1 MAELLKSAAWPH
13 EIVGSLR
20 PAKGTSEKQLREALA
35 DVELAL
41 EGGQTGD
48 LLLSPLHRPL
58 LSVVLAARERRA
70 EAFPSSIL
78 LPAAAQRILQREQT
92 TAQPARRAPQAAAKP
107 LANLAAVRTLPLDIA
122 AGPLT
127 PEWARGQ
134 APIRSHGPFLN
145 QRNEAIWIDI
155 FRPIKLV
162 SLLWQQSPHLPAKLL
177 ALLPMRTTAL
187 PARGG
192 LRLAAGSA
200 WIPTTLL
207 VPARPGNEF
216 IGVKIKG
223 GTLALSG
230 TSQSHDQSIVVS
242 GTWSANLQLTLDVPG
257 AGAAASAAGVG
268 VDAKNAQVGL
278 PATFGLQ
285 FASSGLKSIAL
296 ADSTL
301 KAYGNSATLKRS
313 AGAPFHDAATQSI
326 VVPCDASI
334 DAFAFADQQSKLFEC
349 GPEAPIV
356 RSGWSVL
363 TTLTT
368 PDKLGQASGAGALW
382 LELGSGLS
390 AKWNAQPTPIVLA
403 KPKVLLAPN
412 IITIAAQTSVD
423 PVTQD
428 LLLWDEATTDR
439 RSRAT
444 FEAPAGTTLYYVS
457 SPQMEGVLVLGR
469 AAAHLDRPVAADGAR
484 IAVRMPAAILALV
497 QNSAGTT
504 VYLLG
509 IDAAATQKPFSALAL
524 ENLLIKVRSPASLWL
539 TGPLDNTGLA
549 SGTLSL
555 RFQSYSALPTLPD
568 PYAANFETGLFGGGD
583 APSGWVSASVA
594 WADPTSALLDF
605 SLETAGAQQ
614 TPGAMTTTS
623 KLSFQEL
630 ALFMLDLSSN
640 ADQFGVVVPLQ
651 GLAAASLDGV
661 ALRAPA
667 GQIGIFTLPP
677 ISWEPMLTK
686 QPAPASGDPVL
697 VPAPHDGGAALL
709 QAESVTLVPVAPT
722 PLLLEYVEAVKKEKP
737 FQARLP
743 LPFGII
749 ANINTRTKDSA
760 AESSTFIADGGQF
773 DLHQPAFPDDLLGAR
788 QLLMQ
793 APKSNYAGRSPFF
806 PNPSYTNTEDT
817 NNYARGVL
825 STNIH
830 TRWLED
836 FGQDRNGVPVE
847 RYELTGYGAS
857 LFSDWRNDF
866 TLGPAITQARF
877 DVIVGRTSYEV
888 IQMET
893 RMYPW
898 CAKMVRIITIQRMN
912 GGWVLREDS
921 GWLAASPGLFVFP
934 KSADIQELTFQPPV
948 GPAFGN
954 NQIHLGAIR
963 GVLNIRNVRLTAPQ
977 FTLPSSAEIIFQPV
991 KFDADVLIDSAIK
1004 VVTGGIKFN
1013 DGALSGTLVP
1023 SREIDGFIQITGVD
1037 YGGTVKLKTGPN
1049 AGQVVTWIFDE
1060 PPGGK
1065 HVFELL
1071 QLKGPAVAPI
1081 ACTIEVGGV
1090 QGNAS
1095 LTQRGVQAAVSC
1107 NDDSLDPHLVAALR
1121 GTPQLPRDGAWSL
1134 ARMKSTDTAP
1144 NALDPQFAAPLVR
1157 PTAPAAGSDKWHLA
1171 DPADIKRLGDSD
1183 TPTMIY
1189 GLLQS
1194 AGTQKLF
1201 LARPQAIGGVT
1212 QIKVPKPPN
1221 FADVAALFNAAGIFP
1236 NLGDAFDFDTLTG
1249 VDVNAGDIGFDKQ
1262 FTVKKVGGKPR
1273 ETLLMDL
1280 GVVQI
1285 VIRYGN
1291 ESDQETV
1298 VAMKVAPAASPRWSI
1313 SLKRVAFAVKYK
1325 NDYIIKMYA
1334 DVKADEKSS
1343 PTFANLNVH
1352 YVGFLQVLQDIFS
1365 NVQQVARFLPGGGG
1379 AGLKVGFSQGR
1390 LTVRNEFALP
1400 TLPLGTGQIT
1410 DVAVAM
1416 GIALQLSPLGVEF
1429 IAGLGSSEKPFR
1441 WVVSPLAGTG
1451 VVQVGVNNDG
1461 LNVLVQG
1468 GLGLGLAIDLG
1479 IASGSAAIT
1488 LALELNTAVDPF
1500 MLKAILSGRASV
1512 DVMQGLCSATI
1523 TLAAGLGIIPPP
1535 LSSLPPLP
1543 PPFPDKLG
1551 PYTIGFVASVSVGI
1565 HISICWVIDIDW
1577 DDYWQFRQDIT
1588 TPELPV
1594 PVPI

>member
-1 MAELLKSAAWPH
+1 MAEPLESAEWPQ

-20 PAKGTSEKQLREALA
+20 PARGTSEKQLQTALA

-41 EGGQTGD
+41 GGGQTSD
-48 LLLSPLHRPL
+48 LFLPPLHQPL
-58 LSVVLAARERRA
+58 LSTVLAGRARRV

-78 LPAAAQRILQREQT
+78 LPGAAHRIVQQQMRQT
-92 TAQPARRAPQAAAKP
+92 PTPTRPRPPGRPVSA
-107 LANLAAVRTLPLDIA
+107 LASIRTLPIDIS

-155 FRPIKLV
+155 FQPVKLV
-162 SLLWQQSPHLPAKLL
+162 SLLWRSQNPYLPPRLML
-177 ALLPMRTTAL
+177 LLPMRGTTVPVRA
-187 PARGG
+187 G
-192 LRLAAGSA
+192 LKLAAGSA
-200 WIPTTLL
+200 WIPTNVLI
-207 VPARPGNEF
+207 PGRPSNEF

-223 GTLALSG
+223 GRLTLSG
-230 TSQSHDQSIVVS
+230 TTQSHDQAIVVS
-242 GTWSANLQLTLDVPG
+242 GAWKASLQLTLDVPAPVTAVPGG
-257 AGAAASAAGVG
+257 AGGDAQIALPPILGFEFGSA
-268 VDAKNAQVGL
+268 
-278 PATFGLQ
+278 
-285 FASSGLKSIAL
+285 GLKSIAL

-313 AGAPFHDAATQSI
+313 ADGAFHDAATQSI
-326 VVPCDASI
+326 VVPCNASI
-334 DAFAFADQQSKLFEC
+334 SSFGFAEQQSKLFQC

-356 RSGWSVL
+356 RAGWSVL
-363 TTLTT
+363 TTVTM
-368 PDKLGQASGAGALW
+368 PDKLGQANGTGALW
-382 LELGSGLS
+382 LELGGGLS
-390 AKWNAQPTPIVLA
+390 AKWSAQPAPVVLA
-403 KPKVLLAPN
+403 KPKLQLAPN
-412 IITIAAQTSVD
+412 VITIITETSVD

-428 LLLWDEATTDR
+428 LPLWDEPSTGR

-444 FEAPAGTTLYYVS
+444 FEAPAGTTLYYIS
-457 SPQMEGVLVLGR
+457 SAQMEAVLVLGR

-484 IAVRMPAAILALV
+484 FAVQMPGAILALV
-497 QNSAGTT
+497 ENSSGTT
-504 VYLLG
+504 VYLFG
-509 IDAAATQKPFSALAL
+509 IDAAAVQKPFFALAL
-524 ENLLIKVRSPASLWL
+524 ENLLLKVRSPAALWV
-539 TGPLDNTGLA
+539 TGPLGETGLA

-555 RFQSYSALPTLPD
+555 RFQSYSVLPTLPD
-568 PYAANFETGLFGGGD
+568 PYAANFETNLFGGTD
-583 APSGWVSASVA
+583 APTGWMSATVG
-594 WADPTSALLDF
+594 WTDPASALLDF
-605 SLETAGAQQ
+605 SLETTGTQRVSGATAPVAG
-614 TPGAMTTTS
+614 
-623 KLSFQEL
+623 KLSSQEL

-640 ADQFGVVVPLQ
+640 ADQFGVVMPFQSLAYVSID
-651 GLAAASLDGV
+651 GLS
-661 ALRAPA
+661 LRAPA
-667 GQIGIFTLPP
+667 GQVGIFTLPP

-686 QPAPASGDPVL
+686 QPTLASGDAIL
-697 VPAPHDGGAALL
+697 TPAPHDGGPALL

-722 PLLLEYVEAVKKEKP
+722 PLLTEYVDAVKKDRP

-749 ANINTRTKDSA
+749 ARIDTRPVEPKNGP
-760 AESSTFIADGGQF
+760 STFIDDGGSF
-773 DLHQPAFPDDLLGAR
+773 DLHQPAFPGDLLGSR
-788 QLLMQ
+788 QLLME
-793 APKSNYAGRSPFF
+793 APKSKIPGRERTF
-806 PNPSYTNTEDT
+806 PQPSYTETEQA
-817 NNYARGVL
+817 NNYAEGVL

-830 TRWLED
+830 ERWKGD
-836 FGQDRNGVPVE
+836 FGPQKKGVPLE

-857 LFSDWRNDF
+857 LFSDWRDRL
-866 TLGPAITQARF
+866 TLGPAVTQARF
-877 DVIVGRTSYEV
+877 DVIVGRTAHEV
-888 IQMET
+888 IQMES
-893 RMYPW
+893 RLYPW
-898 CAKMVRIITIQRMN
+898 CVKVVRIITIQRTN

-921 GWLAASPGLFVFP
+921 GWLAASHGQFAFP
-934 KSADIQELTFQPPV
+934 KSADVQGVTYLPAIL
-948 GPAFGN
+948 PAFAN
-954 NQIHLGAIR
+954 SQIHRGAIG
-963 GVLNIRNVRLTAPQ
+963 GVMNIRNIRLTAPQ
-977 FTLPSSAEIIFQPV
+977 FPIPLDGTIFQPV
-991 KFDADVLIDSAIK
+991 KFDADVLIDPAIK
-1004 VVTGGIKFN
+1004 VIAGGTSTGG
-1013 DGALSGTLVP
+1013 GTLVP
-1023 SREIDGFIQITGVD
+1023 GREIGGFIQITGTT
-1037 YGGTVKLKTGPN
+1037 YGGTIN
-1049 AGQVVTWIFDE
+1049 GQLDPFVMPASREQLFDLMQ
-1060 PPGGK
+1060 
-1065 HVFELL
+1065 F
-1071 QLKGPAVAPI
+1071 KGPAVAPI

-1107 NDDSLDPHLVAALR
+1107 NDDAIDPHLVAALR

-1157 PTAPAAGSDKWHLA
+1157 PTAPAAGSDRWHLA
-1171 DPADIKRLGDSD
+1171 DPADIKRLGDND
-1183 TPTMIY
+1183 TPTIVY

-1201 LARPQAIGGVT
+1201 LARPQAIGGVS
-1212 QIKVPKPPN
+1212 QIKIPKPPN

-1236 NLGDAFDFDTLTG
+1236 NLGDAFDFDTLNA

-1262 FTVKKVGGKPR
+1262 FTVKKASGKPR

-1285 VIRYGN
+1285 VIRYCDEKG
-1291 ESDQETV
+1291 DQPGSETV
-1298 VAMKVAPAASPRWSI
+1298 VAMKVAPVASPRWSI

-1325 NDYIIKMYA
+1325 NADIIRMFA
-1334 DVKADEKSS
+1334 DVMADENTS
-1343 PTFANLNVH
+1343 PTFAKLNVH
-1352 YVGFLQVLQDIFS
+1352 YVGFLDVLQSIFS
-1365 NVQQVARFLPGGGG
+1365 NVQQVARFLPGGAG

-1400 TLPLGTGQIT
+1400 NLPLGTGQIT

-1451 VVQVGVNNDG
+1451 VVQVGVNNEG

-1488 LALELNTAVDPF
+1488 LAVELNTGVDPF

-1512 DVMQGLCSATI
+1512 DVMHGLASATI
-1523 TLAAGLGIIPPP
+1523 TLAAGLGIIPPTP
-1535 LSSLPPLP
+1535 LPALP
-1543 PPFPDKLG
+1543 PPFPTQLG
-1551 PYTIGFVASVSVGI
+1551 PYTIGFVASVAVGI

-1588 TPELPV
+1588 TPALSLPL
-1594 PVPI
+1594 

>member
-1 MAELLKSAAWPH
+1 M
-13 EIVGSLR
+13 
-20 PAKGTSEKQLREALA
+20 LA
-35 DVELAL
+35 
-41 EGGQTGD
+41 
-48 LLLSPLHRPL
+48 S
-58 LSVVLAARERRA
+58 
-70 EAFPSSIL
+70 
-78 LPAAAQRILQREQT
+78 
-92 TAQPARRAPQAAAKP
+92 
-107 LANLAAVRTLPLDIA
+107 VRTLPLDIA

-155 FRPIKLV
+155 FRPVKLV
-162 SLLWQQSPHLPAKLL
+162 SLLWQQSPFLPPRLL

-187 PARGG
+187 PVRGG

-200 WIPTTLL
+200 WIPTALL

-223 GTLALSG
+223 GTLTLSG

-242 GTWSANLQLTLDVPG
+242 GTWNANLQLTLDVAAP
-257 AGAAASAAGVG
+257 AAAPAAAFGG
-268 VDAKNAQVGL
+268 DAKNAQVGL

-285 FASSGLKSIAL
+285 FGSSGLKSIAL

-301 KAYGNSATLKRS
+301 KAYGNAATLKRS
-313 AGAPFHDAATQSI
+313 AGAPFHDSTTQSI
-326 VVPCDASI
+326 VIPCDASI
-334 DAFAFADQQSKLFEC
+334 EAFGFEEQQSELFEC
-349 GPEAPIV
+349 GPKAPIV
-356 RSGWSVL
+356 KSGWSVL
-363 TTLTT
+363 TTVTT
-368 PDKLGQASGAGALW
+368 PDNLGQASGAGALW

-390 AKWNAQPTPIVLA
+390 AKWSAQPAKVVLA

-412 IITIAAQTSVD
+412 IITIIAQTSID

-428 LLLWDEATTDR
+428 LLLWDEADTDR

-457 SPQMEGVLVLGR
+457 SPQMEAMLVFGR
-469 AAAHLDRPVAADGAR
+469 AVAHLDRPVAADGAR

-509 IDAAATQKPFSALAL
+509 IDAAAAQSPFFALAL

-539 TGPLDNTGLA
+539 TGPLGEAGLA

-583 APSGWVSASVA
+583 APSGWVSASVT
-594 WADPTSALLDF
+594 WPDPANAPLDF

-614 TPGAMTTTS
+614 TPDAMTTTG

-640 ADQFGVVVPLQ
+640 ADQFGVVVPIQ

-661 ALRAPA
+661 ALHAPA

-722 PLLLEYVEAVKKEKP
+722 PLLLEYIEAVNKDKP

-749 ANINTRTKDSA
+749 ARLDTHPVEPSDGL
-760 AESSTFIADGGQF
+760 STFIDDGGSF
-773 DLHQPAFPDDLLGAR
+773 ELHQPSFPDDLLGSR
-788 QLLMQ
+788 QLRIE
-793 APKSNYAGRSPFF
+793 APKSNIPGRERTFRQ
-806 PNPSYTNTEDT
+806 PSYTETEQT
-817 NNYARGVL
+817 NKYAEGVL
-825 STNIH
+825 STNVH
-830 TRWLED
+830 TRWTGD
-836 FGQDRNGVPVE
+836 FGPQGKGVPLE

-857 LFSDWRNDF
+857 LFSDWRDCF
-866 TLGPAITQARF
+866 ALGPAITQARF

-888 IQMET
+888 IQMES
-893 RMYPW
+893 RLYPW
-898 CAKMVRIITIQRMN
+898 CVKVVRIITIQRTN

-921 GWLAASPGLFVFP
+921 GWLPASHGLFLFP
-934 KSADIQELTFQPPV
+934 KSDDVQGVTYVPKVL
-948 GPAFGN
+948 PAFASDH
-954 NQIHLGAIR
+954 IHRGAVG
-963 GVLNIRNVRLTAPQ
+963 GVMNVRNIRLTAPQ
-977 FTLPSSAEIIFQPV
+977 FPIPLDGTIFQPV
-991 KFDADVLIDSAIK
+991 KFDADALIDPAIK
-1004 VVTGGIKFN
+1004 VIAGGTKTN
-1013 DGALSGTLVP
+1013 DGTLVP
-1023 SREIDGFIQITGVD
+1023 SREIDGFIQITGTT
-1037 YGGTVKLKTGPN
+1037 YGGTIN
-1049 AGQVVTWIFDE
+1049 GQLDPFAMPASKEQLFD
-1060 PPGGK
+1060 
-1065 HVFELL
+1065 LL

-1095 LTQRGVQAAVSC
+1095 LTQRGAQAAVSC
-1107 NDDSLDPHLVAALR
+1107 NDDSLDPHLVVALR

-1171 DPADIKRLGDSD
+1171 DPADIKRLGDND
-1183 TPTMIY
+1183 TPIMIY

-1313 SLKRVAFAVKYK
+1313 SLKRVNFAVKYK
-1325 NDYIIKMYA
+1325 SDYIIKMYA
-1334 DVKADEKSS
+1334 DVKADEKTS

-1352 YVGFLQVLQDIFS
+1352 YVGFLNVLQDIFS

-1512 DVMQGLCSATI
+1512 DVLKGLASATI
-1523 TLAAGLGIIPPP
+1523 TLAAGLGVIPPA

-1543 PPFPDKLG
+1543 PPFPPKLG
-1551 PYTIGFVASVSVGI
+1551 PYTIGFVASVAVGI

-1594 PVPI
+1594 PLPI